1 MVYPH
6 KHEPRHSVSDSLLHN
21 VKPSRYGQRP
31 HRTVPPGIEGISVW
45 HPPVSQIRSAFS
57 LPGDRAACS
66 VQLSAAPAPAA
77 TLSAQCC
84 LSRPPQCAILSP
96 RFSLPDGVT
105 ANRGALSA
113 PPPRPP
119 ALQPGAQIAVIVQ
132 RRESFHCGDQRVHI
146 VAKQMHIAAFP
157 FSRLPGQPGD

>member
-1 MVYPH
+1 NRPSTSVDVAPPARPASPPHSACPPMVYPH

-31 HRTVPPGIEGISVW
+31 HRTVPPGHRGNQRMASARFR
-45 HPPVSQIRSAFS
+45 RSAAPS
-57 LPGDRAACS
+57 LYPATRPPAAS
-66 VQLSAAPAPAA
+66 SFPPPPAPAA

-119 ALQPGAQIAVIVQ
+119 ALQPWRAD
-132 RRESFHCGDQRVHI
+132 RRHRP
-146 VAKQMHIAAFP
+146 AA
-157 FSRLPGQPGD
+157 RELPLW